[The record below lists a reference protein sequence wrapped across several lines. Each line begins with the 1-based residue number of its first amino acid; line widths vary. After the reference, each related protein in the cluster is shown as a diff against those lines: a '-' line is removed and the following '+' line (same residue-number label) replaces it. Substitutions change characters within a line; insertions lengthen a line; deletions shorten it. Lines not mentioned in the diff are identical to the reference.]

1 MIVKSGRFLAFSY
14 LSLHLP
20 LLRLALKI
28 QKWYLRALGLKIRTT
43 DSYTNILMA
52 FWIGVAITSTPIF
65 YPIALFFFAFQ
76 VWIYR

>member
-43 DSYTNILMA
+43 DSYINILMA